1 MMMNKSQ
8 AQQTSSLLFLDEEE
22 NDLEDAENVVIDTAL
37 PFDKCLSVD
46 KQCEEEENTNKKNR
60 EMLEYQRKLGDAKT
74 TLKDSKKQID
84 NWLGKEILFK
94 YRLNYMVI
102 GIIGLVMIVTL
113 IYYMPILTAV
123 EVKGNYY
130 NYSETFFNDIKLFAG
145 GFMAIGVIL
154 VTVLIFMLI
163 FVTIVVFKRDLIE
176 KKMSREDYLIN
187 SNVIDCPMKV
197 KRDLFDDLVEYKYL
211 YVSYDKKENI
221 LKFYNDYSNESL
233 YEYDLNE
240 NKNFTDRDS
249 LEYQY
254 WYLAKQLEDGKFY
267 RIADIITNEAIKEK
281 NVYE

>member
-1 MMMNKSQ
+1 MMMSRSE
-8 AQQTSSLLFLDEEE
+8 AQQTTSPLFVDEEE
-22 NDLEDAENVVIDTAL
+22 NDVENVVIDTAL
-37 PFDKCLSVD
+37 PFDKCLNVD

-60 EMLEYQRKLGDAKT
+60 EMLEYQHKLGNAKT

-94 YRLNYMVI
+94 YRLNYI
-102 GIIGLVMIVTL
+102 ITGIIGLVMIVTL

-130 NYSETFFNDIKLFAG
+130 NYSETFFNAIKLFAG
-145 GFMAIGVIL
+145 GFIAIGVTL

-240 NKNFTDRDS
+240 NKNFTDMDS

-254 WYLAKQLEDGKFY
+254 WYLAKQLKDGKFY
-267 RIADIITNEAIKEK
+267 RISDIITDIAVKEK
-281 NVYE
+281 NAYE

>member
-1 MMMNKSQ
+1 MMMSKSQ

-37 PFDKCLSVD
+37 PFDKCLSID
-46 KQCEEEENTNKKNR
+46 KQCEEEENEDKKNR
-60 EMLEYQRKLGDAKT
+60 EMLEYQRLLGDAKT
-74 TLKDSKKQID
+74 SLRDSKKQID
-84 NWLGKEILFK
+84 GWFGKDIMFK
-94 YRLNYMVI
+94 YKLNHTII
-102 GIIGLVMIVTL
+102 GIIGLAMMAAL
-113 IYYMPILTAV
+113 IYFIPIIIKSDLDYHDMILN
-123 EVKGNYY
+123 GM
-130 NYSETFFNDIKLFAG
+130 KLFMNG
-145 GFMAIGVIL
+145 AISIFI
-154 VTVLIFMLI
+154 VLLTFIVFTLLFELI
-163 FVTIVVFKRDLIE
+163 IIFKRDLIE

-187 SNVIDCPMKV
+187 SNIVDCPMKV
-197 KRDLFDDLVEYKYL
+197 KRELFDDLVEYKYL
-211 YVSYDKKENI
+211 YISYDKKENI
-221 LKFYNDYSNESL
+221 LKFYNNYSNESL

>member
-1 MMMNKSQ
+1 MMMSRSE
-8 AQQTSSLLFLDEEE
+8 AQQTTSPLFVDEEE
-22 NDLEDAENVVIDTAL
+22 NDVENVVIDTAL
-37 PFDKCLSVD
+37 PFDKCLNVD

-60 EMLEYQRKLGDAKT
+60 EMLEYQHKLGNAKT

-94 YRLNYMVI
+94 YRLNYIVI

-113 IYYMPILTAV
+113 IYCMPILTAV

-130 NYSETFFNDIKLFAG
+130 NYSETFFNAIKLFAG
-145 GFMAIGVIL
+145 GFIAIGVTL

-240 NKNFTDRDS
+240 NKNFTDMDS
-249 LEYQY
+249 LEYQC
-254 WYLAKQLEDGKFY
+254 WYLSTQLEDGKFY
-267 RIADIITNEAIKEK
+267 RIADIITDSAVKEK
-281 NVYE
+281 DIHE

>member
-1 MMMNKSQ
+1 MMMSKSQ

-37 PFDKCLSVD
+37 PFDKCLSID
-46 KQCEEEENTNKKNR
+46 KQCEEEENEDKKSR
-60 EMLEYQRKLGDAKT
+60 EMLEYQRLLGDAKT
-74 TLKDSKKQID
+74 SLRDSKKQID
-84 NWLGKEILFK
+84 NWFGKDIIFK
-94 YRLNYMVI
+94 YRLNHTII
-102 GIIGLVMIVTL
+102 GIIGLAMMAAL
-113 IYYMPILTAV
+113 IYFIPIIIKSDLDYHDMILN
-123 EVKGNYY
+123 GM
-130 NYSETFFNDIKLFAG
+130 KLFMNG
-145 GFMAIGVIL
+145 AISIFI
-154 VTVLIFMLI
+154 VLLTFIVFTLLFELI
-163 FVTIVVFKRDLIE
+163 IIFKRDLIE

-187 SNVIDCPMKV
+187 SNIVDCPMKI
-197 KRDLFDDLVEYKYL
+197 KRELFDDLVEYKYL

-221 LKFYNDYSNESL
+221 LKFYNNYSNESL

-281 NVYE
+281 DVHE

>member
-1 MMMNKSQ
+1 MMMSKSQ

-37 PFDKCLSVD
+37 PFDKCLSID
-46 KQCEEEENTNKKNR
+46 KQCEEEENEDKKNR
-60 EMLEYQRKLGDAKT
+60 EMLEYQRLLGDAKT
-74 TLKDSKKQID
+74 SLRDSKKQID
-84 NWLGKEILFK
+84 GWFGKDIMFK
-94 YRLNYMVI
+94 YKLNHTII
-102 GIIGLVMIVTL
+102 GIIGLAMMAAL
-113 IYYMPILTAV
+113 IYFIPIIIKSDLDYHDMILN
-123 EVKGNYY
+123 GM
-130 NYSETFFNDIKLFAG
+130 KLFMNGAISIFIVLLT
-145 GFMAIGVIL
+145 FMVFTL
-154 VTVLIFMLI
+154 LFELII
-163 FVTIVVFKRDLIE
+163 IFKRDLIE

-187 SNVIDCPMKV
+187 SNIVDCPMKI
-197 KRDLFDDLVEYKYL
+197 KRELFDDLVEYKYL

-221 LKFYNDYSNESL
+221 LKFYNNYSNESL

>member
-1 MMMNKSQ
+1 MMMSKSQ

-22 NDLEDAENVVIDTAL
+22 NGLEDVENVVIDTAL

-46 KQCEEEENTNKKNR
+46 KQCEKEENEDKKNR
-60 EMLEYQRKLGDAKT
+60 EMLEYQRLLGDAKT
-74 TLKDSKKQID
+74 SLRDSKKQID
-84 NWLGKEILFK
+84 GWFGKDIMFK
-94 YRLNYMVI
+94 YKLNHTII
-102 GIIGLVMIVTL
+102 GIIGLAMMAAL
-113 IYYMPILTAV
+113 IYFIPIIIKSDLDYHDMILN
-123 EVKGNYY
+123 GM
-130 NYSETFFNDIKLFAG
+130 KLFMNG
-145 GFMAIGVIL
+145 AISIFI
-154 VTVLIFMLI
+154 VLLTFIVFTLLFELI
-163 FVTIVVFKRDLIE
+163 IIFKRDLIE

-187 SNVIDCPMKV
+187 SNIVDCPMKV
-197 KRDLFDDLVEYKYL
+197 KRELFDDLVEYKYL

-221 LKFYNDYSNESL
+221 LKFYNNYSNESL

>member
-1 MMMNKSQ
+1 MMMSKSQ

-46 KQCEEEENTNKKNR
+46 KQCEEEENEDKKNR
-60 EMLEYQRKLGDAKT
+60 EMLEYQRLLGDAKT
-74 TLKDSKKQID
+74 SLRDSKKQID
-84 NWLGKEILFK
+84 GWFGKDIMFK
-94 YRLNYMVI
+94 YKLNHTII
-102 GIIGLVMIVTL
+102 GIIGLAMMAAL
-113 IYYMPILTAV
+113 IYFIPIIIKSDLDYHDMILN
-123 EVKGNYY
+123 GM
-130 NYSETFFNDIKLFAG
+130 KLFMNG
-145 GFMAIGVIL
+145 AISIFI
-154 VTVLIFMLI
+154 VLLTFIVFTLLFELI
-163 FVTIVVFKRDLIE
+163 IIFKRDLIE

-240 NKNFTDRDS
+240 NKNFTDMDS

-267 RIADIITNEAIKEK
+267 RIADIITDEAIKEK
-281 NVYE
+281 DIHE

>member
-1 MMMNKSQ
+1 MMMSRSE
-8 AQQTSSLLFLDEEE
+8 AQQTTSLLFLDEEE
-22 NDLEDAENVVIDTAL
+22 DNLEDVKNIVIDTTL
-37 PFDKCLSVD
+37 PFDRCLSVD
-46 KQCEEEENTNKKNR
+46 KQCEEEENTNKKNQ
-60 EMLEYQRKLGDAKT
+60 EMLEYQRLLGDAKT
-74 TLKDSKKQID
+74 SLRDSKKQID
-84 NWLGKEILFK
+84 NWFGKDIIFK
-94 YRLNYMVI
+94 YRLNHTII
-102 GIIGLVMIVTL
+102 GIIGLAMMTAL
-113 IYYMPILTAV
+113 IYFIPILTMT
-123 EVKGNYY
+123 KINSNHY
-130 NYSETFFNDIKLFAG
+130 NEAILNVVSLFTSG
-145 GFMAIGVIL
+145 LIAIFVVLAALL
-154 VTVLIFMLI
+154 VFILIFDMIIIPKRELI
-163 FVTIVVFKRDLIE
+163 K

-281 NVYE
+281 NIFK

>member
-1 MMMNKSQ
+1 MMMSKSQ

-37 PFDKCLSVD
+37 PFDKCLSID
-46 KQCEEEENTNKKNR
+46 KQCEEEENEDKKNR
-60 EMLEYQRKLGDAKT
+60 EFLEYYHKLGDAKT

-84 NWLGKEILFK
+84 NWFGKDIIFK
-94 YRLNYMVI
+94 YRLNHTII
-102 GIIGLVMIVTL
+102 GIIGLAMIAALIYFIPIIIKSDIDYHDMILNGMKLFMNGVISIFIVLLSIVLFILLFDMIV
-113 IYYMPILTAV
+113 I
-123 EVKGNYY
+123 
-130 NYSETFFNDIKLFAG
+130 
-145 GFMAIGVIL
+145 
-154 VTVLIFMLI
+154 
-163 FVTIVVFKRDLIE
+163 FKRELIE
-176 KKMSREDYLIN
+176 KKMFRDDYLIS

-197 KRDLFDDLVEYKYL
+197 KRDLFNDLVEYKYL

-221 LKFYNDYSNESL
+221 LKFYNNYSNESL

-281 NVYE
+281 DIHE

>member
-1 MMMNKSQ
+1 MMMSKSQ

-46 KQCEEEENTNKKNR
+46 KQCEEEENEDKKNR
-60 EMLEYQRKLGDAKT
+60 EMLEYQRLLGDAKT
-74 TLKDSKKQID
+74 SLRDSKKQID
-84 NWLGKEILFK
+84 GWFGKDIMFK
-94 YRLNYMVI
+94 YKLNHTII
-102 GIIGLVMIVTL
+102 GIIGLAMMAAL
-113 IYYMPILTAV
+113 IYFIPIIIKSDLDYHDMILN
-123 EVKGNYY
+123 GM
-130 NYSETFFNDIKLFAG
+130 KLFMNG
-145 GFMAIGVIL
+145 AISIFI
-154 VTVLIFMLI
+154 VLLTFIVFTLLFELI
-163 FVTIVVFKRDLIE
+163 IIFKRDLIE

-187 SNVIDCPMKV
+187 SNIVDCPMKV
-197 KRDLFDDLVEYKYL
+197 KRELFDDLVEYKYL

-221 LKFYNDYSNESL
+221 LKFYNNYSNESL

>member
-1 MMMNKSQ
+1 MMMSKSQ

-22 NDLEDAENVVIDTAL
+22 NDVENVVIDTAL
-37 PFDKCLSVD
+37 PFDKCLNVD

-60 EMLEYQRKLGDAKT
+60 EMLEYQHKLGNAKT

-94 YRLNYMVI
+94 YRLNYIII

-130 NYSETFFNDIKLFAG
+130 NYSETFFNAIKLFAG
-145 GFMAIGVIL
+145 GFIAIGVTL
-154 VTVLIFMLI
+154 VTILIFMLI

-240 NKNFTDRDS
+240 NKNFTEKDS

-254 WYLAKQLEDGKFY
+254 WYLCKQLEDDKFY
-267 RIADIITNEAIKEK
+267 RIADIITDNAIKEK
-281 NVYE
+281 KVYE

>member
-1 MMMNKSQ
+1 MMMSQ
-8 AQQTSSLLFLDEEE
+8 SEAQQTTSPLFVDKEE
-22 NDLEDAENVVIDTAL
+22 NDVENVVIDTAL
-37 PFDKCLSVD
+37 PFDKCLNVD

-60 EMLEYQRKLGDAKT
+60 EMLEYQHKLGNAKT

-94 YRLNYMVI
+94 YRLNYIVI

-130 NYSETFFNDIKLFAG
+130 NYSETFFNAIKLFAG
-145 GFMAIGVIL
+145 GFMAIGVTL

-163 FVTIVVFKRDLIE
+163 FVTIVVLKRDLIE

-187 SNVIDCPMKV
+187 SNVIDCPMKI
-197 KRDLFDDLVEYKYL
+197 KRELFDDLVDREYL
-211 YVSYDKKENI
+211 YISYNEKENS
-221 LKFYNDYSNESL
+221 LKFYKDYSNEAL
-233 YEYDLNE
+233 CEYNLNE
-240 NKNFTDRDS
+240 NKNFIERDS

-254 WYLAKQLEDGKFY
+254 WYLCKQLKDNKFY
-267 RIADIITNEAIKEK
+267 RIADIITDEAIKEK
-281 NVYE
+281 NIYE